1 MKYWG
6 RWKGWAGAS
15 RWVCVCVWVFLCDG
29 ECLTVEIVD
38 VVSAP
43 PNQNKHLYP
52 SPLSPQ
58 CTPKIRKVDCNI
70 SSIENI
76 PFSLLFSH
84 PTPPSC
90 SPLSLL
96 SVLHQPDSP
105 PRFNL
110 ILIPVPLIFFFLYI
124 SISFQI
130 STSHLSDYSPSLSAL
145 SLSLCFPISP
155 QSCCGVFLC
164 VWVCVSSQSVSWA
177 TVQTV

>member
-1 MKYWG
+1 M
-6 RWKGWAGAS
+6 
-15 RWVCVCVWVFLCDG
+15 CDG

-155 QSCCGVFLC
+155 QSCCCVCVCLC
-164 VWVCVSSQSVSWA
+164 V
-177 TVQTV
+177 